1 MVVQGLFDLGVFQTS
16 WLVLWSEWYS
26 DELTDY
32 QSVYNRDE
40 THLFD
45 FWSLGLTC

>member
-26 DELTDY
+26 DELI
-32 QSVYNRDE
+32 QPR
-40 THLFD
+40 
-45 FWSLGLTC
+45 